1 MRLSSPL
8 IDAAK
13 PPKFLEDES
22 PMLRRD
28 DAIKVKNNQLLRM
41 SELTLYSRQSVM
53 GRDKFAPRHAIADTK
68 NVRAI
73 SRILGHIVSILL
85 LFPIAELDITPDQL
99 PQTLRL
105 CLLSKTRTW
114 LLTKLL
120 FSLCTALHAQ
130 TLICQHVVRQR
141 RRPRSPRG

>member
-53 GRDKFAPRHAIADTK
+53 
-68 NVRAI
+68 VY
-73 SRILGHIVSILL
+73 
-85 LFPIAELDITPDQL
+85 PIG
-99 PQTLRL
+99 
-105 CLLSKTRTW
+105 K
-114 LLTKLL
+114 
-120 FSLCTALHAQ
+120 
-130 TLICQHVVRQR
+130 RQI
-141 RRPRSPRG
+141 RP